1 MNTFLSVRWDFDPVF
16 FELPDMRP
24 KTFVLIWLIGLIC
37 LCVAINK
44 YYKKRSVE
52 PSYIEPLSLY
62 FLLGLILF
70 LFRGREIRYYSIMWV
85 IGLAAA
91 YFIVKKV
98 YKDRGIKQEVFEPLF
113 IYCFLGILIGAR
125 LGHCIF
131 YEPENYLTSFKGFLE
146 MLLPVRFGI
155 EGGIEFVGYSG
166 LASHGG
172 TIGII
177 IAMILYCRKYNVKV
191 LECIDM
197 VCVATPLTAACIRL
211 GNLVNSE
218 IVGKAT
224 GTDWGFVFVQ
234 NGENF
239 ARHPAQLYEAIAYV
253 IIFILTVLIYRKHRE
268 KIGSGFYF
276 GFCIATIFTFR
287 FFIEFCKEVQ
297 VEFEESMAFDMGQLL
312 SIPFVIGGIWLML
325 HSRKK

>member
-1 MNTFLSVRWDFDPVF
+1 M
-16 FELPDMRP
+16 
-24 KTFVLIWLIGLIC
+24 C
-37 LCVAINK
+37 YAIKNHCRK
-44 YYKKRSVE
+44 HSIE
-52 PSYIEPLSLY
+52 PSYFEPVSIY
-62 FLLGLILF
+62 FILGLFIYLF
-70 LFRGREIRYYSIMWV
+70 KGRELRYYSIMWV

-91 YFIVKKV
+91 YLIVKKL
-98 YKDRGIKQEVFEPLF
+98 YKDRGIKDEVFDPLF
-113 IYCFLGILIGAR
+113 LYCFLSILIGAR

-131 YEPENYLTSFKGFLE
+131 YEPEYYLTSGKHFIE
-146 MLLPVRFGI
+146 MLLPIQFQPQ
-155 EGGIEFVGYSG
+155 GGVKLIGYSG

-177 IAMILYCRKYNVKV
+177 IGMILYCRKYKVKV

-197 VCVATPLTAACIRL
+197 VCVATPLTAACIRI
-211 GNLVNSE
+211 GNLMNSE

-224 GTDWGFVFVQ
+224 GTDWGFIFVQ
-234 NGENF
+234 NGEDF
-239 ARHPAQLYEAIAYV
+239 ARHPAQLYEAIAYL
-253 IIFILTVLIYRKHRE
+253 IIFIITLLIYRKHKE

-297 VEFEESMAFDMGQLL
+297 VDFEQGMALDMGQLL
-312 SIPFVIGGIWLML
+312 SIPFAIAGIWLML